1 MRAVVID
8 GFDNITLDSMPVPSP
23 GPGEVLI
30 KPGATGMCG
39 TDLHLL
45 SGHYAP
51 GEYPLVPG
59 HEFAGTIAGVGAG
72 VTGLSEGDLVAAD
85 PNISCGSCRLCTLG
99 APNLCDNVRAIGVN
113 LPGSCAEFVIAPAAV
128 TVRLADSLDAATGAL
143 IEPLSCVLNA
153 TQRAPGWA
161 GQIMVIVGAG
171 CIGQLAT
178 AVAVHHGAAEVHV
191 VEPHEKRRAQALALG
206 AKSAVADA
214 GELGMADAVDLVLDA
229 SGHLGAIAAA
239 FPLLRKRGRF
249 VQMGVAHPDAL
260 LEVSPYGLYAKEL
273 AYIGANSVGESFV
286 PAAELMVDLA
296 DALRPL
302 ITHTFPLDAYAAA
315 TAAMRSPDALK
326 VQIA

>member
-1 MRAVVID
+1 M
-8 GFDNITLDSMPVPSP
+8 
-23 GPGEVLI
+23 
-30 KPGATGMCG
+30 
-39 TDLHLL
+39 
-45 SGHYAP
+45 
-51 GEYPLVPG
+51 
-59 HEFAGTIAGVGAG
+59 
-72 VTGLSEGDLVAAD
+72 
-85 PNISCGSCRLCTLG
+85 CTLG
-99 APNLCDNVRAIGVN
+99 APNLCDNVRATGVN

-153 TQRAPGWA
+153 TQRG
-161 GQIMVIVGAG
+161 
-171 CIGQLAT
+171 
-178 AVAVHHGAAEVHV
+178 
-191 VEPHEKRRAQALALG
+191 QALALG

-302 ITHTFPLDAYAAA
+302 ITHTFPLDAYAGA